1 MNWQFI
7 DRNTLRENK
16 SGYEIHL
23 GGGTWFHPLRLRPK
37 APQGMNFTHQ
47 LKLLRS
53 GLEHIQ
59 SIGNGRSTLNKVKE
73 NDTLMAG

>member
-1 MNWQFI
+1 MHWKFI

-37 APQGMNFTHQ
+37 APQGMNFSLQ

-53 GLEHIQ
+53 GIDHIQ
-59 SIGNGRSTLNKVKE
+59 SIGNSRSTSNKAIE
-73 NDTLMAG
+73 NDELMVG